1 MYGGHITDNFD
12 RRVDM
17 AYLAEI
23 MQVELFAN
31 NELAPGFNSPPCE
44 ENYDYYRNYIEEK
57 FPVETPTLFGLHSN
71 AEIVYLLD
79 SARALFE
86 IVQDLGGVPLDVGG
100 DAADSSEDSHGMS
113 GGIAGQMC
121 DDLLERTPEK
131 LDMLDLELRAAD
143 KLTNPFV
150 CVVLQEVE
158 RMNKLLGVITV
169 SLQEL
174 RLGLDGA
181 LNMSDAMELLLNTLP
196 LDRVPAAWATV
207 AYPSL
212 KSLGAWFVDL
222 LQRVETLTPWMESL
236 ETPVVVWISGLF
248 NPMAYITA
256 ILQYTARKTSL
267 PLDQME
273 VWTDITSSTD
283 TATFTEYPEDGMYIH
298 GLCMEGARWE
308 TKKNAIGDSF
318 SKDLHPVMPVMQVRG
333 IVYENVNKDGIFD
346 CPVYI
351 TTQRGG
357 TITFTA
363 TLRTLD
369 PVNKWVLGGVAL
381 MMQWDDG

>member
-1 MYGGHITDNFD
+1 MC
-12 RRVDM
+12 
-17 AYLAEI
+17 
-23 MQVELFAN
+23 
-31 NELAPGFNSPPCE
+31 S
-44 ENYDYYRNYIEEK
+44 NYIEEK

-131 LDMLDLELRAAD
+131 LDMLDLEMRAAD

-158 RMNKLLGVITV
+158 RMNKLLGVITI

-212 KSLGAWFVDL
+212 KVNQHPSI
-222 LQRVETLTPWMESL
+222 
-236 ETPVVVWISGLF
+236 VV
-248 NPMAYITA
+248 
-256 ILQYTARKTSL
+256 
-267 PLDQME
+267 
-273 VWTDITSSTD
+273 
-283 TATFTEYPEDGMYIH
+283 
-298 GLCMEGARWE
+298 
-308 TKKNAIGDSF
+308 
-318 SKDLHPVMPVMQVRG
+318 
-333 IVYENVNKDGIFD
+333 
-346 CPVYI
+346 
-351 TTQRGG
+351 
-357 TITFTA
+357 
-363 TLRTLD
+363 
-369 PVNKWVLGGVAL
+369 
-381 MMQWDDG
+381 